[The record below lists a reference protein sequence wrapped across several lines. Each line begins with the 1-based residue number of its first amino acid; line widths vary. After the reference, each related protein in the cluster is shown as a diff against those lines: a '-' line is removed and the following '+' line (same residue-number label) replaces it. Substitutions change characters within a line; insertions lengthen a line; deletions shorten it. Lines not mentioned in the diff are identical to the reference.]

1 MKKMVLLLFLAIAGC
16 SGLSEEESRQAAENI
31 ILGSETYSFDGYDLN
46 YKDAL
51 KGKDSWE
58 FIFEFTSSYPGY
70 GDRTGQSLKEFE
82 TPHTAII
89 RVEKGKVTRAVL
101 DEYWDILNEKP
112 LYGNKKSFVWKEL
125 DLPSDKR
132 SCESSNGVWLEGIEK
147 CSMPVSDAGKPC
159 TSSDECEGYCI
170 IGEEAACSPWQVVIG
185 CFVPIETGEE
195 VCS

>member
-1 MKKMVLLLFLAIAGC
+1 MKKMVLLLIIAIAGC
-16 SGLSEEESRQAAENI
+16 SGFSEDDSRQAAENL
-31 ILGSETYSFDGYDLN
+31 ILNSKTYSFDGSGLS

-70 GDRTGQSLKEFE
+70 GDRTGQSLKEIE

-101 DEYWDILNEKP
+101 DDYWDILSEKP
-112 LYGNKKSFVWKEL
+112 LYGETKFVWKDF
-125 DLPSDKR
+125 DLPTDKR
-132 SCESSNGVWLEGIEK
+132 SCESSNGVWLDQIEK
-147 CSMPVSDAGKPC
+147 CSMPVNDAGKPC
-159 TSSDECEGYCI
+159 TSSDDCEGYCI
-170 IGEEAACSPWQVVIG
+170 IEQEAACSPWQVVIG